1 MLMALDVGNSNI
13 TIGVFDG
20 DNQVCQARL
29 ATAERRTADQ
39 YALEIKNILSLKG
52 CDTSNISGAI
62 IGSVVPVI
70 GNALKNAV
78 ITLLGIEPL
87 MLGPGIKTGLN
98 ICLDDPAEL
107 GADLVAGAVGAL
119 SICKAP
125 CIIIDMGT
133 ATTISVLKKDGSFAG
148 GIIAAGVELTRDIL
162 TQKTAQLPS
171 IKISAP
177 DSVIG
182 HSTDACMRSGLIY
195 GTAAM
200 LDGLIERIEAELGYE
215 CSVIATGGLSA
226 MVVPYC
232 HRKITLAD
240 SMVLDGLRII
250 YNKNR

>member
-13 TIGVFDG
+13 TVGVFDG
-20 DNQVCQARL
+20 EKQICQARL
-29 ATAERRTADQ
+29 ATTERRTADQ
-39 YALEIKNILSLKG
+39 YALEIKSILSLKG
-52 CDTSNISGAI
+52 CEVDKIDGVI

-87 MLGPGIKTGLN
+87 MLGPGVKTGLN
-98 ICLDDPAEL
+98 NCLDDPAEL
-107 GADLVAGAVGAL
+107 GADLVAGAIGAL

-133 ATTISVLKKDGSFAG
+133 ATTISVINKSGGFVG
-148 GIIAAGVELTRDIL
+148 GIIAAGMELTRDIL

-177 DSVIG
+177 ESVIG
-182 HSTDACMRSGLIY
+182 KSTDVSMRSGLVY

-215 CSVIATGGLSA
+215 CTVVATGGLSSL
-226 MVVPYC
+226 VVPYC
-232 HRKITLAD
+232 RREIKLSD

>member
-1 MLMALDVGNSNI
+1 MLLALDVGNSNI

-20 DNQVCQARL
+20 EKSVCNARL
-29 ATAERRTADQ
+29 ATTERRTADQ
-39 YALEIKNILSLKG
+39 YALEIKSILSLKG
-52 CDTSNISGAI
+52 CDTDKIDGAI

-70 GNALKNAV
+70 GNALRNAV
-78 ITLLGIEPL
+78 VTLLGLEPL
-87 MLGPGIKTGLN
+87 MLGPGVKTGLN
-98 ICLDDPAEL
+98 ICLDDPAQL

-119 SICKAP
+119 SICKPP

-133 ATTISVLKKDGSFAG
+133 ATTISVIDKNGAFQG
-148 GIIAAGVELTRDIL
+148 GIIAAGMELTRDIL

-182 HSTDACMRSGLIY
+182 KSTDASMKSGLVY

-200 LDGLIERIEAELGYE
+200 LDGLIERIETELGYE
-215 CSVIATGGLSA
+215 CSVIATGGLA
-226 MVVPYC
+226 GLVVPYC
-232 HRKITLAD
+232 RKEIRLCD
-240 SMVLDGLRII
+240 PLVLDGLRII

>member
-20 DNQVCQARL
+20 ETEVCQARL

-39 YALEIKNILSLKG
+39 YALEIKSILSLKD
-52 CDTSNISGAI
+52 CDTANIDGVI

-78 ITLLGIEPL
+78 VTLLGIEPL
-87 MLGPGIKTGLN
+87 MLGPGVKTGLN

-119 SICKAP
+119 SKCSAP

-133 ATTISVLKKDGSFAG
+133 ATTISVINKSGGFAG
-148 GIIAAGVELTRDIL
+148 GIIAAGMELTRDIL

-177 DSVIG
+177 ESVIG
-182 HSTDACMRSGLIY
+182 KSTDVSMRSGLVY

-200 LDGLIERIEAELGYE
+200 LDGLIERIEAELGYK
-215 CSVIATGGLSA
+215 CTVIATGGLSSL
-226 MVVPYC
+226 VVPYC
-232 HRKITLAD
+232 KREIILSD

>member
-20 DNQVCQARL
+20 EKEICQARL

-39 YALEIKNILSLKG
+39 YALEIKSILSLKG
-52 CDTSNISGAI
+52 CNTDNIDGVI

-78 ITLLGIEPL
+78 TTLLGIEPL

-119 SICKAP
+119 SICQAP

-133 ATTISVLKKDGSFAG
+133 ATTISVVNKNGGFSG
-148 GIIAAGVELTRDIL
+148 GIIAAGMELTRDIL

-177 DSVIG
+177 ESVIG
-182 HSTDACMRSGLIY
+182 KSTDVSMRSGLVY

-200 LDGLIERIEAELGYE
+200 LDGLIERIEDELGYE
-215 CSVIATGGLSA
+215 CNVIATGGLSSL
-226 MVVPYC
+226 VVPYC
-232 HRKITLAD
+232 KKEIKLSD
-240 SMVLDGLRII
+240 SLVLDGLRII
-250 YNKNR
+250 YSKNR